1 MIDLLIIVI
10 FRKYTHF
17 ISALKTVMKRVG
29 RLAGI
34 LNVRASFF

>member
-17 ISALKTVMKRVG
+17 ISALKT
-29 RLAGI
+29 I
-34 LNVRASFF
+34 SASGGLFRNYLFLVFL

>member
-17 ISALKTVMKRVG
+17 ISALKTV
-29 RLAGI
+29 I
-34 LNVRASFF
+34 LMCGDFPVLFLS